1 MPQFSKICAMLQSCF
16 YIYKNP
22 SEVEKN
28 FILYLEE
35 KKAIEWW
42 YKNGDKGEKY
52 FSVPYNN
59 NQSLFY
65 PDWFVKLKNGKV
77 LILDTKGGF
86 TARDAKDKIEALHK
100 FLKTEALEEFI
111 AGIVVKHSE
120 IWKVNTNKV
129 YNYNENC
136 SEFIN
141 LDDLIE

>member
-1 MPQFSKICAMLQSCF
+1 M
-16 YIYKNP
+16 
-22 SEVEKN
+22 
-28 FILYLEE
+28 
-35 KKAIEWW
+35 
-42 YKNGDKGEKY
+42 
-52 FSVPYNN
+52 
-59 NQSLFY
+59 FY

-100 FLKTEALEEFI
+100 FLKNEALKGFI

>member
-1 MPQFSKICAMLQSCF
+1 M
-16 YIYKNP
+16 
-22 SEVEKN
+22 
-28 FILYLEE
+28 
-35 KKAIEWW
+35 
-42 YKNGDKGEKY
+42 
-52 FSVPYNN
+52 
-59 NQSLFY
+59 
-65 PDWFVKLKNGKV
+65 
-77 LILDTKGGF
+77 ILDTKGGF

-100 FLKTEALEEFI
+100 FLKNEALKGVI